1 MNSHRRIFLFLTL
14 AAGFFAAGMAVGPL
28 CHRWGTKVH
37 AAGPPAVVEYG
48 CKVDPSA
55 PVVDSVVF
63 VDASPKP
70 FPYALPSVG
79 SDCAAAGTLLM
90 SEGLSQPNFDGTVAG
105 DFSRYGQQY
114 QAIQAESMEL
124 HSQFVSALN
133 ASGPE

>member
-28 CHRWGTKVH
+28 CRRWVTKVH
-37 AAGPPAVVEYG
+37 AAGPPACCQYG
-48 CKVDPSA
+48 CKVDLSA

-79 SDCAAAGTLLM
+79 GDCAAAGTLLM
-90 SEGLSQPNFDGTVAG
+90 SEGLSQPNSDGLVPM
-105 DFSRYGQQY
+105 DFSAMDSSIRPFR
-114 QAIQAESMEL
+114 AKL
-124 HSQFVSALN
+124 LN
-133 ASGPE
+133 CTRNSYRH